1 MIFSTSS
8 TEQDG
13 GYPGSLNVA
22 MKLTLSPVSG
32 ELKIEYTGMTTKKTP
47 IDISNNIMMNLAG
60 HKSGNSFAILQK
72 HTNAFQIINNF
83 SHHDKHLFNV
93 FFF

>member
-1 MIFSTSS
+1 MNWDTTISDSSVIFSTYS
-8 TEQDG
+8 TARDG

-60 HKSGNSFAILQK
+60 HKSGNIFMLLEQK
-72 HTNAFQIINNF
+72 FLLIKYT
-83 SHHDKHLFNV
+83 LL
-93 FFF
+93 

>member
-1 MIFSTSS
+1 MIFSTYS
-8 TEQDG
+8 TKRDG

-60 HKSGNSFAILQK
+60 HKSGNIYTLREKEKNLTNMIVNIYFMYSSSF
-72 HTNAFQIINNF
+72 
-83 SHHDKHLFNV
+83 
-93 FFF
+93 